1 MKKVKVLLVAL
12 VISVSGISQSI
23 DLGVKAGVN
32 FSSINYDN
40 VASSSIT
47 GFQAGV
53 FAGIK
58 FSDKLGVQADVL
70 YSKQGAELTVS
81 NVLQQ
86 IDLSYVNV
94 PIVLKYYVFQGLN
107 IQVGPQFG
115 FVIDDNIKEILA
127 GQVDAKSADVSG
139 VVGLGYD
146 LPLGL
151 RVDARYN
158 FGFSDVLDGIIPG
171 ETDKGDSSNK
181 VFSIAVGYTLL

>member
-1 MKKVKVLLVAL
+1 MKKVKVLLIAL

-32 FSSINYDN
+32 FSSINLDN

-115 FVIDDNIKEILA
+115 FVINDNIKEILA

-158 FGFSDVLDGIIPG
+158 FGFSDVLDGIVPG
-171 ETDKGDSSNK
+171 ETNKGDSSNK
-181 VFSIAVGYTLL
+181 VFSIAVGYSLL

>member
-1 MKKVKVLLVAL
+1 MNKVKVLLIAL

-115 FVIDDNIKEILA
+115 FVINDNIKEILA

-171 ETDKGDSSNK
+171 ETNKGDSSNK

>member
-1 MKKVKVLLVAL
+1 MKKVKVLLIAL

-23 DLGVKAGVN
+23 DLGVKAWVN
-32 FSSINYDN
+32 FSSINLDN

-115 FVIDDNIKEILA
+115 FVINDNIKEILA

-158 FGFSDVLDGIIPG
+158 FGFSDVLDGIVPG
-171 ETDKGDSSNK
+171 ETNKGDSSNK
-181 VFSIAVGYTLL
+181 VFSIAVGYSLL

>member
-1 MKKVKVLLVAL
+1 MNKVKVLLIAL

-58 FSDKLGVQADVL
+58 FSDKLGIQADLL
-70 YSKQGAELTVS
+70 YSKQGAELT
-81 NVLQQ
+81 LEE

-94 PIVLKYYVFQGLN
+94 PIILKYYVFQGLN
-107 IQVGPQFG
+107 IQLGPQFG
-115 FVIDDNIKEILA
+115 FVISDNIKEILA

-158 FGFSDVLDGIIPG
+158 FGFSNVIEGI
-171 ETDKGDSSNK
+171 EGDSSNK
-181 VFSIAVGYTLL
+181 VFSIAVGYSLL

>member
-1 MKKVKVLLVAL
+1 MKKVKVLLIAL

-32 FSSINYDN
+32 FSSINLDN

-115 FVIDDNIKEILA
+115 FVINDNIKEILA
-127 GQVDAKSADVSG
+127 GQVDAKSADISG

-158 FGFSDVLDGIIPG
+158 FGFSDVLDGIVPG
-171 ETDKGDSSNK
+171 ETNKGDSSNK
-181 VFSIAVGYTLL
+181 VFSIAVGYSLL

>member
-1 MKKVKVLLVAL
+1 MNKVKVLLIAL

-58 FSDKLGVQADVL
+58 FSDKLGVQTDVL

-81 NVLQQ
+81 SVLQQ

-181 VFSIAVGYTLL
+181 VFSIAVGYSLL

>member
-1 MKKVKVLLVAL
+1 MKKVKVLLIAL

-32 FSSINYDN
+32 FSSINLDN

-115 FVIDDNIKEILA
+115 FVINDNIKEILA
-127 GQVDAKSADVSG
+127 GEVDAKSADISG

-158 FGFSDVLDGIIPG
+158 FGFSDVLDGIVPG
-171 ETDKGDSSNK
+171 ETNKGDSSNK
-181 VFSIAVGYTLL
+181 VFSIAVGYSLL

>member
-1 MKKVKVLLVAL
+1 MKKVKVLLIAL

-32 FSSINYDN
+32 FSSINLDN

-53 FAGIK
+53 IAGIK

-158 FGFSDVLDGIIPG
+158 FGFSDVLDGIVPG
-171 ETDKGDSSNK
+171 ETNKGDSSNK
-181 VFSIAVGYTLL
+181 VFSIAVGYSLL

>member
-1 MKKVKVLLVAL
+1 MNKVKVLLIAL

-58 FSDKLGVQADVL
+58 FSDKLGVQTDVL

-81 NVLQQ
+81 SVLQQ

-171 ETDKGDSSNK
+171 ETNKGDSSNK

>member
-32 FSSINYDN
+32 FSSINLDN

-115 FVIDDNIKEILA
+115 FVINDNIKEILA
-127 GQVDAKSADVSG
+127 GEVDAKSADISG

-158 FGFSDVLDGIIPG
+158 FGFSDVLDGIVPG
-171 ETDKGDSSNK
+171 ETNKGDSSNK
-181 VFSIAVGYTLL
+181 VFSIAVGYSLL

>member
-1 MKKVKVLLVAL
+1 MKKVKIFLVAVL
-12 VISVSGISQSI
+12 ISAAGISQSI
-23 DLGVKAGVN
+23 DLGVKAGIN
-32 FSSINYDN
+32 FSSINLEN
-40 VASSSIT
+40 VGSSSVT

-53 FAGIK
+53 FAGLK
-58 FSDKLGVQADVL
+58 FSDKLGLQADVL

-81 NVLQQ
+81 NILEE

-115 FVIDDNIKEILA
+115 FVINDNIKEILK

-158 FGFSDVLDGIIPG
+158 FGFSDVLDGIVPG
-171 ETDKGDSSNK
+171 QTTEGDSSNK
-181 VFSIAVGYTLL
+181 VFSIAVGYSLL

>member
-1 MKKVKVLLVAL
+1 MKKVKVLLIAL

-115 FVIDDNIKEILA
+115 FVINDNIKEILA

-158 FGFSDVLDGIIPG
+158 FGFSDVLDGIVPG
-171 ETDKGDSSNK
+171 QTNKGDSSNK
-181 VFSIAVGYTLL
+181 VFSIAVGYSLL